1 MAAGVAPSERH
12 GTDRSG
18 PGSGSGPG
26 ADPGPGS
33 GAGGGG
39 GGRGRG
45 RQARHPLVGGR
56 RVADLVATIVL
67 LTLDAGVALVAG
79 WGIVFLSL
87 GFRSC
92 TAPGNRCDEAL
103 GGVVVYAG
111 PVLVALALALT
122 VVFSVLRLARR
133 RLAWPV
139 AVTGLVAEI
148 VVFFGALLLVDSA
161 ITHGI

>member
-1 MAAGVAPSERH
+1 MSAPVTPSERPA
-12 GTDRSG
+12 TDR
-18 PGSGSGPG
+18 
-26 ADPGPGS
+26 PGPG
-33 GAGGGG
+33 
-39 GGRGRG
+39 RR
-45 RQARHPLVGGR
+45 ARHPLVGGR

-67 LTLDAGVALVAG
+67 LAIDAGVALVAG

-87 GFRSC
+87 GFGSC
-92 TAPGNRCDEAL
+92 TAPGNRCDETL

-111 PVLVALALALT
+111 PVLVALVLALT
-122 VVFSVLRLARR
+122 VVFSVLRLTRR

-139 AVTGLVAEI
+139 AVTGLVAVV